1 MKNSLGNPARGEA
14 FYDRNKELKKIYR
27 VLNANTNVYL
37 AAPRRVG
44 KTSILRKLEA
54 EPKQGYCFIYVIT
67 ESVDDSNNYFKVL
80 FDEILKSDAIKARQQ
95 VSQGLRSAVTTLLNN
110 VESIHEIK
118 LRDVS
123 ERDYYESLISLLTH
137 LKAEYEHLIVMVDEF
152 PQTIQNILDRS
163 GQQAAETF
171 LQRNRELR
179 QHNNLLDKVNFILTG
194 SVSLFPMVEKV
205 SELTSINDIRTLQL
219 EPLSDT
225 EARDFLLRLSE
236 DEDIDFQTEQLDYIL
251 KRVQWLIP
259 FHLQLI
265 QQEILDVYES
275 DEEQPLNNS
284 MIDKAFDQIVHS
296 RNKPQFEPYF
306 SRLKKIFSNNEYELV
321 LNILT
326 EIASDHIIGDAELA
340 NLGVKHHVTGTRNIM
355 EQLEADGY
363 LVNNDAQ
370 YLYTSPILKS
380 WCKKHIC
387 K

>member
-14 FYDRNKELKKIYR
+14 FYDRSKELKNIYR

-54 EPKQGYCFIYVIT
+54 EPKSGYCFIYVIT
-67 ESVDDSNNYFKVL
+67 ESVEESNNYFKVL
-80 FDEILKSDAIKARQQ
+80 FEEILKSDAIKARQQ
-95 VSQGLRSAVTTLLNN
+95 ISQSLRSGITTLLSN
-110 VESIHEIK
+110 VKSIHDVE
-118 LRDVS
+118 LREAG

-137 LKAEYEHLIVMVDEF
+137 LKAEYDHVVIMVDEF

-179 QHNNLLDKVNFILTG
+179 QHDNLLDKVNFILTG

-205 SELTSINDIRTLQL
+205 SELTSINDIRTIQL

-236 DEDIDFQTEQLDYIL
+236 DENIVYEVEHLDYIL

-275 DEEQPLNNS
+275 NEEQPVDNS

-306 SRLKKIFSNNEYELV
+306 SRLKKIFSDNEYDLV

-326 EIASDHIIGDAELA
+326 ELALDNIIGEAELA
-340 NLGVKHHVTGTRNIM
+340 NLGVKHHVTSTRTIM

-363 LVNNDAQ
+363 LVNSNRQ
-370 YLYTSPILKS
+370 YLYTSPILKA

-387 K
+387 R